1 MIDGIVAIVGRP
13 NVGKS
18 TLFNRMIQER
28 VSIVDDQ
35 PGVTRDR
42 IYGTAHWLTREFR
55 VIDTGGIELADRPF
69 QEQIRAQAQIAI
81 DESDVIVF
89 VVDGKQGLDDDDQ
102 FVVRMLVKANKPLIL
117 AVNKI
122 DDVSKMIGI
131 YEFYNLGVGDP
142 VGISSVHGIGMGDL
156 MDRIVG
162 LLPRREQELPEGII
176 KFCFIGRPNVG
187 KSSLVNAVLNEER
200 VIVSPIEGT
209 TRDAIDT
216 TFSYDNREYVVIDTA
231 GLKKRGRIY
240 ESVDKYAALRALS
253 AIDRSDVAVL
263 VIDAETGIREQDKN
277 VVGYALESKKAIV
290 LAVNKWDTVIKD
302 DKTMSDYTKKIR
314 KEFQF
319 LDYAPVVYLSA
330 LTKSRL
336 NTLFTAIHTAFDS
349 YTKRVVT
356 STLNNVVM
364 DAQMSNPAPD
374 FNGGRL
380 RIKYAAQVGIRPP
393 TFVLFCNNPEHLHF
407 SYQRYIEN
415 QLRYSFGF
423 EGTPLTIV
431 ARASEQ

>member
-1 MIDGIVAIVGRP
+1 MIDGVVAIVGRP

-18 TLFNRMIQER
+18 TLFNRMIEER
-28 VSIVDDQ
+28 RSIVDDQ

-42 IYGTAHWLTREFR
+42 IYGVAKWLTREFR

-81 DESDVIVF
+81 EESDVIVF
-89 VVDGKQGLDDDDQ
+89 VVDGRRGMDDDDL
-102 FVVRMLVKANKPLIL
+102 FVVKMLNKSGKPILL

-122 DDVSKMIGI
+122 DDVSKQLNI
-131 YEFYNLGVGDP
+131 YEFYNLGIGDP
-142 VGISSVHGIGMGDL
+142 IAISSVHGIGVGDL
-156 MDRIVG
+156 MDKIVS
-162 LLPRREQELPEGII
+162 LLPRTEQELPEGII

-216 TFSYDNREYVVIDTA
+216 TFNYEGRDYVVIDTA
-231 GLKKRGRIY
+231 GLKKRGRIF

-253 AIDRSDVAVL
+253 AIDRSDIAVL

-290 LAVNKWDTVIKD
+290 LAVNKWDTIVKD
-302 DKTMSDYTKKIR
+302 DKTMSDYTKKLR
-314 KEFQF
+314 AEFQF
-319 LDYAPVVYLSA
+319 LDYAPIVFLSA
-330 LTKSRL
+330 LHKSRL
-336 NTLFTAIHTAFDS
+336 HTLFNAILQAFES

-356 STLNNVVM
+356 STLNHVVL

-393 TFVLFCNNPEHLHF
+393 TFVLFVNEPENLHF

-415 QLRYSFGF
+415 QLRYAFGF

-431 ARASEQ
+431 ARASE

>member
-1 MIDGIVAIVGRP
+1 MIDGVVAIVGRP

-18 TLFNRMIQER
+18 TLFNRMIEER
-28 VSIVDDQ
+28 KSIVDDQ

-42 IYGTAHWLTREFR
+42 IYGIAHWLTREFR
-55 VIDTGGIELADRPF
+55 VIDTGGIELVDRPF
-69 QEQIRAQAQIAI
+69 QEQIRAQAQIAME
-81 DESDVIVF
+81 ESDVIVF
-89 VVDGKQGLDDDDQ
+89 VVDGRRGMDDDDL
-102 FVVRMLVKANKPLIL
+102 FVVKMLNKSGKPVIL

-122 DDVSKMIGI
+122 DDGSQQLNI
-131 YEFYNLGVGDP
+131 YEFYGLGIGDP
-142 VGISSVHGIGMGDL
+142 IAISAVHGIGMGDL
-156 MDRIVG
+156 LDKVVNM
-162 LLPRREQELPEGII
+162 LPRREQELPEGIV

-216 TFSYDNREYVVIDTA
+216 TFTFDGRDYVVIDTA

-263 VIDAETGIREQDKN
+263 VIDASVGIREQDKN
-277 VVGYALESKKAIV
+277 IVGYALEAKKAIV
-290 LAVNKWDTVIKD
+290 IAVNKWDTVVKD

-314 KEFQF
+314 TEFQF
-319 LDYAPVVYLSA
+319 LDYAPIVYLSA
-330 LTKSRL
+330 INKARL
-336 NTLFTAIHTAFDS
+336 PTLFNAILGAFES
-349 YTKRVVT
+349 YTKRIVT
-356 STLNNVVM
+356 STLNHVVL

-380 RIKYAAQVGIRPP
+380 RIKYASQVAIRPP
-393 TFVLFCNNPEHLHF
+393 TFVIFVNNPEHLHF
-407 SYQRYIEN
+407 SYQRYLEN
-415 QLRYSFGF
+415 QLRYAFGF

-431 ARASEQ
+431 ARASE

>member
-1 MIDGIVAIVGRP
+1 MIDGVVAIVGRP

-18 TLFNRMIQER
+18 TLFNRMIEER
-28 VSIVDDQ
+28 KSIVDDQ

-42 IYGTAHWLTREFR
+42 IYGIAHWLTREFR
-55 VIDTGGIELADRPF
+55 VIDTGGIELVDRPF
-69 QEQIRAQAQIAI
+69 QEQIRAQAQIAME
-81 DESDVIVF
+81 ESDVIVF
-89 VVDGKQGLDDDDQ
+89 VVDGRRGMDDDDL
-102 FVVRMLVKANKPLIL
+102 FVVKMLNKSGKPVIL

-122 DDVSKMIGI
+122 DDGSQQLNI
-131 YEFYNLGVGDP
+131 YEFYGLGIGDP
-142 VGISSVHGIGMGDL
+142 IAISAVHGIGMGDL
-156 MDRIVG
+156 LDKVVSM
-162 LLPRREQELPEGII
+162 LPRREQELPEGIV

-216 TFSYDNREYVVIDTA
+216 TFTFDGRDYVVIDTA

-263 VIDAETGIREQDKN
+263 VIDASVGIREQDKN
-277 VVGYALESKKAIV
+277 IVGYALEAKKAIV
-290 LAVNKWDTVIKD
+290 IAVNKWDTVVKD

-314 KEFQF
+314 TEFQF
-319 LDYAPVVYLSA
+319 LDYAPIVYLSA
-330 LTKSRL
+330 INKARL
-336 NTLFTAIHTAFDS
+336 PTLFNAILGAFES
-349 YTKRVVT
+349 YTKRIVT
-356 STLNNVVM
+356 STLNHVVL

-380 RIKYAAQVGIRPP
+380 RIKYASQVAIRPP
-393 TFVLFCNNPEHLHF
+393 TFVIFVNNPEHLHF
-407 SYQRYIEN
+407 SYQRYLEN
-415 QLRYSFGF
+415 QLRYAFGF

-431 ARASEQ
+431 ARASE